1 MTMNDAN
8 RRRRFSAY
16 LTGPLKGDR
25 ALLIRKTGLSK
36 GRISQLLDTDLPFG
50 ERAAARLAER
60 LGLPDDYF
68 EHEAPT
74 PPPQPAKGYAA
85 RQDVTPA
92 DLALLEDVKLVLS
105 DDELAKV
112 RDRARKV
119 RALADRLV
127 AERNGK
133 LKKNT

>member
-1 MTMNDAN
+1 MNDAH

-16 LTGPLKGDR
+16 LSGPLKGDR
-25 ALLIRKTGLSK
+25 ALLIRKTGLTK

-60 LGLPDDYF
+60 LGLPEDYF
-68 EHEAPT
+68 EHEAP
-74 PPPQPAKGYAA
+74 PPPTAPAGRYAD
-85 RQDVTPA
+85 RQAVSQSDW
-92 DLALLEDVKLVLS
+92 ALLEDVKLVLS
-105 DDELAKV
+105 DDELAKL
-112 RDRARKV
+112 RDRARRV